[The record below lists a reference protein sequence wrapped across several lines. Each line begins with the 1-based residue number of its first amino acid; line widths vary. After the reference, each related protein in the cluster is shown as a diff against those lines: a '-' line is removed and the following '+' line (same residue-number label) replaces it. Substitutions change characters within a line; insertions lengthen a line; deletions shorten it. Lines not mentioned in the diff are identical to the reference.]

1 MSNTTE
7 LPKEPDAINKPIAAN
22 GESRG
27 LDSNKQRSNRKAVR
41 WVIFSVVILGVLAWV
56 GNFVYHAFLYEET
69 DDAYVAG
76 HVHQVSPEVDG
87 RVKEVLVKENQTVKA
102 GDVLVRLDP
111 LEYEIGLQKAE
122 ANLAQASA
130 QALQAKAA
138 VSQAGAQL
146 LEAQSHAVQAEAQ
159 VRQTSAQLELAGH
172 NQERNLQLQTSN
184 GAISKSD
191 VDATHSALDSAQAAA
206 DAATANLNAIKAGV
220 TAAQAQRESA
230 EAMEVAAKAAIAADE
245 AAVREAKRKLSYT
258 AIVAPADGRIGN
270 KNVEPGNRVQSGQTL
285 FAMVEPEVWIVANFK
300 ETQLAKMHAGQS
312 VDISIDAVPGKTFHG
327 VLDSLAPA
335 SGAQFA
341 LLPPDN
347 ATGNFTKVVQ
357 RVPVRISFEQG
368 SVRELMD
375 QLRPGLSTIINV
387 RVR

>member
-7 LPKEPDAINKPIAAN
+7 MSKTPDAVEKPMAAN
-22 GESRG
+22 GQNRDLESK
-27 LDSNKQRSNRKAVR
+27 KQPSSRKAVR
-41 WVIFSVVILGVLAWV
+41 WLILSVVFVGVLVWV
-56 GNFVYHAFLYEET
+56 GNFIHHAFVYEET

-76 HVHQVSPEVDG
+76 HVHQVSPEIDG

-111 LEYEIGLQKAE
+111 LEYEIALQKAE

-138 VSQAGAQL
+138 VSQASAQL
-146 LEAQSHAVQAEAQ
+146 EEAQSHSLQAEAQ
-159 VRQTSAQLELAGH
+159 VRQTSAQVELARR
-172 NQERNLQLQTSN
+172 NQERNLKLQSNN

-191 VDATHSALDSAQAAA
+191 LDVTQSALDSAQAAA
-206 DAATANLNAIKAGV
+206 DAAAANLKAAKAGV
-220 TAAQAQRESA
+220 TSALAQRDSA
-230 EAMEVAAKAAIAADE
+230 EALEAVAKAAIAAGQ
-245 AAVREAKRKLSYT
+245 AAVREANRKLSYT
-258 AIVAPADGRIGN
+258 SVVAPADGRIGN
-270 KNVEPGNRVQSGQTL
+270 KSVEPGNRVQAGQTL
-285 FAMVEPEVWIVANFK
+285 FALVEPDVWIVANFK
-300 ETQLAKMHAGQS
+300 ETQLAKMHAGQP
-312 VDISIDAVPGKTFHG
+312 VDITIDAIPGKTFHG

-357 RVPVRISFEQG
+357 RVPIRISFEPET
-368 SVRELMD
+368 VRDLVD
-375 QLRPGLSTIINV
+375 RLRPGLSTIINV